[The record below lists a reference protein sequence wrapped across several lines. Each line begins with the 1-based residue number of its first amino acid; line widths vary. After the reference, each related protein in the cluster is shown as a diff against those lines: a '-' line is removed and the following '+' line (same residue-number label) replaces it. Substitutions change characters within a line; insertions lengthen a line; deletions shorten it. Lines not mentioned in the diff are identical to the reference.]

1 MDPEIN
7 RSYETRG
14 GEGYEP
20 DEEVRSAHK
29 RGRRD
34 PEESQSEPEGL
45 GVALT
50 CGRVPQPDKKVADGN
65 HEN

>member
-1 MDPEIN
+1 MNPEIN

-14 GEGYEP
+14 GEEYEA

-34 PEESQSEPEGL
+34 PEAPHYWDLLQKVLDP
-45 GVALT
+45 LT
-50 CGRVPQPDKKVADGN
+50 DHFVN
-65 HEN
+65 HTE